1 MKKYLLIF
9 AAITCLLCSCDK
21 DRITGKHQFNPT
33 TPHDVYIDSVGG
45 EIIVTAKEPVSQC
58 AFSIDYVAFYE
69 HEIDENGKHA
79 LIEVLRD
86 DELKDINKR
95 KAFLHVGENDDLK
108 YISVTF
114 ADSNTFKVNV
124 APCDKD
130 KYLYIDISIHQIGF
144 APGQLIIQQ
153 NK

>member
-1 MKKYLLIF
+1 MKKYLIYLAISLLF
-9 AAITCLLCSCDK
+9 AACNKGS
-21 DRITGKHQFNPT
+21 ITGENQFNPT
-33 TPHDVYIDSVGG
+33 TPYEAYIDSVGG

-58 AFSIDYVAFYE
+58 AFRIDNVAFYE

-95 KAFLHVGENDDLK
+95 KAFLNVGENDDLK
-108 YISVTF
+108 YISATF
-114 ADSNTFKVNV
+114 ADSNTFKFTV

-144 APGQLIIQQ
+144 GPGKLFIHQ
-153 NK
+153 NE